1 LGYVSSNTLLQAIE
15 ISAGALLEEAMS
27 DHKIAGEKFS
37 ELLELMAQLRGENG
51 CPWDREQTHQTLK
64 AFLLEETHELLDALT
79 GNDPDNIAEELSD
92 LLHQIVFHCQIG
104 AENGAFTAAQ
114 VISNLTVKIIRR
126 HPHVFGGAALP
137 DVDAVTKQWAQIKAQ
152 EKLPG
157 TADSALGSLPK
168 SMPAL
173 ARAQAISERA
183 ARVGFD
189 WPDIEPVWQKVEEE
203 LSELK
208 TACATGDRQRT
219 GEELGDVFFSLVN
232 LARFLGLQAEEVAS
246 QTTDKF
252 IERFNYVEDQLRQAG
267 KSPNQSSL
275 EEMDRLWDKAK
286 ALERRGQLRP

>member
-1 LGYVSSNTLLQAIE
+1 
-15 ISAGALLEEAMS
+15 MS

-51 CPWDREQTHQTLK
+51 CPWDREQTHKSLK
-64 AFLLEETHELLDALT
+64 AFLLEEAHELLDALT
-79 GNDPDNIAEELSD
+79 GNDPAKISEELSD

-104 AENGAFTAAQ
+104 AENGTFTADQ
-114 VISNLTVKIIRR
+114 VISNLATKIVRR
-126 HPHVFGGAALP
+126 HPHVFGGDALP

-152 EKLPG
+152 EKLAG
-157 TADSALGSLPK
+157 TKNSALGSLPK

-189 WPDIEPVWQKVEEE
+189 WPKIEPVWQKVEEE

-208 TACATGDRQRT
+208 TACASGNRQRI

-232 LARFLGLQAEEVAS
+232 LTRFLGFQAEEVAS

-267 KSPNQSSL
+267 KTPSQSSL
-275 EEMDRLWDKAK
+275 EEMDRLWDEAK
-286 ALERRGQLRP
+286 ALERRGQLRR

>member
-1 LGYVSSNTLLQAIE
+1 
-15 ISAGALLEEAMS
+15 MS

-64 AFLLEETHELLDALT
+64 AFLLEETHELLDGLA
-79 GNDPDNIAEELSD
+79 GNDPAKIAEELSD

-104 AENGAFTAAQ
+104 AENGTFTADQ
-114 VISNLTVKIIRR
+114 VISNLAAKLIRR
-126 HPHVFGGAALP
+126 HPHVFGGDALP
-137 DVDAVTKQWAQIKAQ
+137 DSDAVTKQWAQIKAQ
-152 EKLPG
+152 EKLAG
-157 TADSALGSLPK
+157 TANSALGSLPK

-208 TACATGDRQRT
+208 TACASGGHQRT

-232 LARFLGLQAEEVAS
+232 LARFMGVQAEEVAS
-246 QTTDKF
+246 KTIDRF
-252 IERFNYVEDQLRQAG
+252 IERFNYVENQLRQAG
-267 KSPNQSSL
+267 KRPNQSTV
-275 EEMDRLWDKAK
+275 EEMDRLWDEAK
-286 ALERRGQLRP
+286 ALERRGQLRR